1 MAFSH
6 NPRISNKGL
15 VFLVDVADKNSYP
28 GSGTTWTDL
37 TGNGFNFSTSDS
49 PSFTTDSAGRPCWD
63 FTNGQ
68 GHHFDSV
75 INSPF
80 TGNSFAITVQ
90 AVVNQNSNSS
100 YLTVLSQ
107 NEGDGSDCMSFLS
120 LSGKYGTDHW
130 SPGGFRMQTAAPNNE
145 IQIVTW
151 TLSAWS
157 QHTSNNEDI
166 YINGTSQTT
175 EAYSVDTVGSV
186 VADVFRIGNWQLSRA
201 DMDWD
206 GQIYSVCCYD
216 RKLSEKEVIDN
227 ANSLASRF
235 GL

>member
-1 MAFSH
+1 MAVSSGIK
-6 NPRISNKGL
+6 ISNSGL
-15 VFLVDVADKNSYP
+15 VFLVDAADKNSYA

-90 AVVNQNSNSS
+90 AVVNQNSNSNFLS
-100 YLTVLSQ
+100 VLSQ
-107 NEGDGSDCMSFLS
+107 HENDANDAMCFLS
-120 LSGKYGTDHW
+120 LDGKYGTDHW
-130 SPGGFRMQTAAPNNE
+130 NPGGFRMQSAAPNNE

-151 TLSAWS
+151 ALSAWS

-166 YINGTSQTT
+166 YLNGTTQTT
-175 EAYSVDTVGSV
+175 EAYSVDAVGSL

-216 RKLSEKEVIDN
+216 RKLSQREVIDN
-227 ANSLASRF
+227 ANSFAARF
-235 GL
+235 AL

>member
-1 MAFSH
+1 MAVSSGIK
-6 NPRISNKGL
+6 ISNSGL
-15 VFLVDVADKNSYP
+15 VFLVDAADKNSYA

-63 FTNGQ
+63 FTNGE

-90 AVVNQNSNSS
+90 AVVNQNSNGSFFS
-100 YLTVLSQ
+100 VLSQ
-107 NEGDGSDCMSFLS
+107 NEQDNQDSMCFCS
-120 LSGKYGTDHW
+120 LNGKYGTDHW
-130 SPGGFRMQTAAPNNE
+130 NPGGFRMQAAAANNE

-151 TLSAWS
+151 ALSAWS
-157 QHTSNNEDI
+157 QHASNNEDI
-166 YINGTSQTT
+166 YLNGTNQTT
-175 EAYSVDTVGSV
+175 EAYSVDAVGSL
-186 VADVFRIGNWQLSRA
+186 VADVFRIGNWQLNRA

-216 RKLSEKEVIDN
+216 RKLSQREVIDN
-227 ANSLASRF
+227 ANSFASRF
-235 GL
+235 AL

>member
-1 MAFSH
+1 MATTYNSK
-6 NPRISNKGL
+6 ISNSGL
-15 VFLVDVADKNSYP
+15 VFLVDAADKNSYP

-68 GHHFDSV
+68 GHYFDSV

-90 AVVNQNSNSS
+90 AVVNQNSNSN
-100 YLTVLSQ
+100 YLSILSQ
-107 NEGDGSDCMSFLS
+107 NEQSNQSAMSFLS

-130 SPGGFRMQTAAPNNE
+130 TPAGFRMQTAAPNNE

-151 TLSAWS
+151 ALSSWS
-157 QHTSNNEDI
+157 AHVDNTEDI
-166 YINGTSQTT
+166 YINGTAQAT
-175 EAYSVDTVGSV
+175 EAYNVNVVGSLG
-186 VADVFRIGNWQLSRA
+186 ADVFRIGNWQLSRA

-216 RKLSEKEVIDN
+216 RKLSEKEVLSN
-227 ANSLASRF
+227 ANALASRF
-235 GL
+235 GV

>member
-1 MAFSH
+1 MAVSSGIK
-6 NPRISNKGL
+6 ISNSGL
-15 VFLVDVADKNSYP
+15 VFLVDAADKNSYA

-63 FTNGQ
+63 FTNGE

-100 YLTVLSQ
+100 FLSVLSQ
-107 NEGDGSDCMSFLS
+107 NEQSSVSSMSFLS

-130 SPGGFRMQTAAPNNE
+130 SPGGFRMQTAAPNNQ

-151 TLSAWS
+151 ALSSWS
-157 QHTSNNEDI
+157 AHVDNTEDI
-166 YINGTSQTT
+166 YINGTAQAT
-175 EAYSVDTVGSV
+175 EAYSVDTVGNLA
-186 VADVFRIGNWQLSRA
+186 ADVFRIGNWQLNRA

-216 RKLSEKEVIDN
+216 RKLSQREVIDN
-227 ANSLASRF
+227 ANSFASRF
-235 GL
+235 AL

>member
-1 MAFSH
+1 MGASGG
-6 NPRISNKGL
+6 PKITTDGL
-15 VFLVDVADKNSYP
+15 VFLVDAADENSYP

-37 TGNGFNFSTSDS
+37 TDNGYNFTTSDS

-68 GHHFDSV
+68 GHYFDSV

-90 AVVNQNSNSS
+90 AVVNQNSNAN
-100 YLTVLSQ
+100 YLSVLSQ
-107 NEGDGSDCMSFLS
+107 HEQDGTDSMCFLS
-120 LSGKYGTDHW
+120 LNGKYGTDHW

-151 TLSAWS
+151 ALSAWS

-216 RKLSEKEVIDN
+216 RKLSEKEVIEN
-227 ANSLASRF
+227 ANVLAKRF
-235 GL
+235 GV

>member
-1 MAFSH
+1 MAVH
-6 NPRISNKGL
+6 GGPNIVNDGL
-15 VFLVDVADKNSYP
+15 VFLVDAADKNSYP

-37 TGNGFNFSTSDS
+37 TGNGYNFTTSDS
-49 PSFTTDSAGRPCWD
+49 PTFTTDSAGRPCWD

-80 TGNSFAITVQ
+80 TGNSFAISVQ
-90 AVVNQNSNSS
+90 AVVNQNSNGN
-100 YLTVLSQ
+100 YFGVLTQ
-107 NEGDGSDCMSFLS
+107 HENDTADCMGFVS
-120 LSGKYGTDHW
+120 LNGRYGTDHR
-130 SPGGFRMQTAAPNNE
+130 SPGGFRIQTAAPNNE

-166 YINGTSQTT
+166 YINGTPQATS
-175 EAYSVDTVGSV
+175 AYSVDTVGSV
-186 VADVFRIGNWQLSRA
+186 VADVFRIGNWQLSA
-201 DMDWD
+201 VNMDWD

-216 RKLSEKEVIDN
+216 RKLSESEVIDN
-227 ANSLASRF
+227 ANAFASRF
-235 GL
+235 GI

>member
-1 MAFSH
+1 MAVSSGIK
-6 NPRISNKGL
+6 ISNSGL
-15 VFLVDVADKNSYP
+15 VFLVDAADKNSYA

-37 TGNGFNFSTSDS
+37 TGNGYNFTTSDS

-63 FTNGQ
+63 FTSGQ
-68 GHHFDSV
+68 GHYFDSV

-90 AVVNQNSNSS
+90 AVVNQNSNGN
-100 YLTVLSQ
+100 YLSVLSQ
-107 NEGDGSDCMSFLS
+107 HENDTNDSMCFLS
-120 LSGKYGTDHW
+120 LNGKYGTDHW
-130 SPGGFRMQTAAPNNE
+130 NPGGFRMQAAAANDE

-151 TLSAWS
+151 ALSAWS

-166 YINGTSQTT
+166 YLNGTTQTT
-175 EAYSVDTVGSV
+175 EAYSADTVGSL
-186 VADVFRIGNWQLSRA
+186 VADVFRIGNWQLNRT

-216 RKLSEKEVIDN
+216 RKLSQREVIDN
-227 ANSLASRF
+227 ANSFASRF
-235 GL
+235 AL

>member
-1 MAFSH
+1 MAVH
-6 NPRISNKGL
+6 GGPNIVNDGL
-15 VFLVDVADKNSYP
+15 VFLVDAADKNSYP

-37 TGNGFNFSTSDS
+37 TGNGYNFTTSDS
-49 PSFTTDSAGRPCWD
+49 PTFTTDSAGRPCWD

-80 TGNSFAITVQ
+80 TGNSFAISVQ
-90 AVVNQNSNSS
+90 AVVNQNSNGN
-100 YLTVLSQ
+100 YFGVLTQ
-107 NEGDGSDCMSFLS
+107 HENDTADCMGFVS
-120 LSGKYGTDHW
+120 LNGRYGTDHW
-130 SPGGFRMQTAAPNNE
+130 SPGGFRMQTAASNNE

-166 YINGTSQTT
+166 YINGTPQATS
-175 EAYSVDTVGSV
+175 AYSVDTVGSV
-186 VADVFRIGNWQLSRA
+186 VADVFRIGNWQLSA
-201 DMDWD
+201 VNMDWD

-216 RKLSEKEVIDN
+216 RKLSESEVIDN
-227 ANSLASRF
+227 ANAFASRF
-235 GL
+235 GI

>member
-6 NPRISNKGL
+6 SPRISNKGL
-15 VFLVDVADKNSYP
+15 VFLVDAADKNSYV

-90 AVVNQNSNSS
+90 AVVNQNSNAN
-100 YLTVLSQ
+100 YLSVLSQ
-107 NEGDGSDCMSFLS
+107 NEQSGLSSMSFLS
-120 LSGKYGTDHW
+120 LNGRYGTDHW
-130 SPGGFRMQTAAPNNE
+130 SPGGFRIQSAAPNNE

-151 TLSAWS
+151 ALSSWS
-157 QHTSNNEDI
+157 AHVDNTEDI
-166 YINGTSQTT
+166 YINGTAQTT
-175 EAYSVDTVGSV
+175 EAYSVDSV
-186 VADVFRIGNWQLSRA
+186 SSLQADPFRIGNWQLSRA

>member
-1 MAFSH
+1 MATSYS
-6 NPRISNKGL
+6 PRISNKGL
-15 VFLVDVADKNSYP
+15 VFLVDAADKNSYV
-28 GSGTTWTDL
+28 GSGTTWKDL

-49 PSFTTDSAGRPCWD
+49 PTFTADSAGRPCWN
-63 FTNGQ
+63 FQNGH
-68 GHHFDSV
+68 GHYFDSV

-90 AVVNQNSNSS
+90 AVVNQNSNAN
-100 YLTVLSQ
+100 YLSVLSQ
-107 NEGDGSDCMSFLS
+107 NEQSGQSAMSFLS
-120 LSGKYGTDHW
+120 LNGRYGTDHW

-166 YINGTSQTT
+166 YINGTAQAT
-175 EAYSVDTVGSV
+175 ESYSVDVVGSLG
-186 VADVFRIGNWQLSRA
+186 ADVFRIGNWQLSRA

-216 RKLSEKEVIDN
+216 RKLSEKEVVEN
-227 ANSLASRF
+227 ANALASRF
-235 GL
+235 EV

>member
-1 MAFSH
+1 MAYKTG
-6 NPRISNKGL
+6 PKLVTDGL
-15 VFLVDVADKNSYP
+15 VFLVDSADKNSYA

-37 TGNGFNFSTSDS
+37 TGNGYNFTTSDS
-49 PSFTTDSAGRPCWD
+49 PTFTTDSAGRPCWN
-63 FTNGQ
+63 FQSGH

-90 AVVNQNSNSS
+90 AVVNQNSNGS
-100 YLTVLSQ
+100 YLSVLSQ
-107 NEGDGSDCMSFLS
+107 NEQDGMDCMSFLS

-130 SPGGFRMQTAAPNNE
+130 SPGGFRMQTAAPNDQ

-166 YINGTSQTT
+166 YINGTAQAT
-175 EAYSVDTVGSV
+175 EAYSVDTVGNL
-186 VADVFRIGNWQLSRA
+186 VADVFRIGNWQLNRT

-216 RKLSEKEVIDN
+216 RKLSASEVINN
-227 ANSLASRF
+227 ANNLASKF
-235 GL
+235 GV

>member
-1 MAFSH
+1 MAIHHSQKL
-6 NPRISNKGL
+6 NTNGL
-15 VFLVDVADKNSYP
+15 VFLVDSADKNSYA

-37 TGNGFNFSTSDS
+37 TGNGYNFSTSDS
-49 PSFTTDSAGRPCWD
+49 PSFTTDSDGRPCWD

-68 GHHFDSV
+68 GHYFDSV

-107 NEGDGSDCMSFLS
+107 NEQSSTSAMSFLS

-130 SPGGFRMQTAAPNNE
+130 SPGGFRMQSAAPNNE

-151 TLSAWS
+151 ALSSWS
-157 QHTSNNEDI
+157 AHVDNTEDI
-166 YINGTSQTT
+166 YINGTAQTT
-175 EAYSVDTVGSV
+175 QAYSVDSVGSLP
-186 VADVFRIGNWQLSRA
+186 ADPFRIGNWQLSRA

-216 RKLSEKEVIDN
+216 RKLSESEVLSN
-227 ANSLASRF
+227 ANALASRF
-235 GL
+235 GI

>member
-1 MAFSH
+1 MAVH
-6 NPRISNKGL
+6 GNPDLKTNGL
-15 VFLVDVADKNSYP
+15 VFLVDAADKNSYP

-49 PSFTTDSAGRPCWD
+49 PTFTTDSAGRPCWD

-68 GHHFDSV
+68 GHYFDSA

-90 AVVNQNSNSS
+90 AVVNQNSNAN
-100 YLTVLSQ
+100 YLSVLSQ
-107 NEGDGSDCMSFLS
+107 NEQSGLTSMSFLS
-120 LSGKYGTDHW
+120 LNGRYGTDHW

-151 TLSAWS
+151 ALSAWS

-175 EAYSVDTVGSV
+175 EAYSVDSVGSL

-216 RKLSEKEVIDN
+216 RKLSEKEVLSN
-227 ANSLASRF
+227 ANALASRF